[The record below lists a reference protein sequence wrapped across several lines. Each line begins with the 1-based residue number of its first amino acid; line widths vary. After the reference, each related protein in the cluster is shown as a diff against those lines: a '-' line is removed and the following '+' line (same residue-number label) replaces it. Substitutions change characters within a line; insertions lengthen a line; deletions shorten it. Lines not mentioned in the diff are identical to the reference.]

1 MSSKSAN
8 TKPGCYYI
16 ISEATGAFHRRHNS
30 PARHREWQGG
40 ENEKSGKSELPSF
53 KSLCRHTSLQRCIS
67 RQTRNTFTALR
78 IRHRHLPPTL
88 PPTSPHPLLHL
99 QGCHSFVTVSLQ
111 RNINIS
117 LPLRPTHARQADR
130 LNLSLESVFLKVL
143 CQPPPPPNFRRAC
156 RSTIHRT

>member
-1 MSSKSAN
+1 MLLTN
-8 TKPGCYYI
+8 GI
-16 ISEATGAFHRRHNS
+16 ILRHGTESGRGERTRRVER
-30 PARHREWQGG
+30 A
-40 ENEKSGKSELPSF
+40 KLPSF
-53 KSLCRHTSLQRCIS
+53 QV
-67 RQTRNTFTALR
+67 ALPAH
-78 IRHRHLPPTL
+78 IPAALHLPADSKHVHCTTHPSSSPATHATTYKPTI
-88 PPTSPHPLLHL
+88 HLLHL

-117 LPLRPTHARQADR
+117 LPLRPTHARQAHR